1 MAMRRA
7 ASRMSA
13 TRGDRHLREHFGF
26 GNVGRD
32 DARQADQRPAQ
43 GVDRFFVEQVIAALG
58 DHHRID
64 DEVGQLERLD
74 RGGHRLD
81 DRRVGE
87 HAGLDRVAA
96 EVGDHRLDLRG
107 DEIIGNDVHALD
119 ADGVLGGQRRDRR
132 GAVDAVRGKG
142 LQVGLDAGAAP

>member
-1 MAMRRA
+1 MTTAAGFSMAMRRA

-13 TRGDRHLREHFGF
+13 T
-26 GNVGRD
+26 
-32 DARQADQRPAQ
+32 DAIVIFASTSASGMLGVTTRARRSSVQRS
-43 GVDRFFVEQVIAALG
+43 GVHRLFVEQVIAALG

-81 DRRVGE
+81 DRRVGQ

-107 DEIIGNDVHALD
+107 DEIIRDDVHA
-119 ADGVLGGQRRDRR
+119 ARRRR
-132 GAVDAVRGKG
+132 CSARS
-142 LQVGLDAGAAP
+142 AP